1 MGISSSTGLALGLL
15 FTSVQL
21 SLLGF
26 SIIHSLP
33 FNFLCLYHLRS
44 ERTRLLFSFSL
55 PQKCHWTEV
64 LFLSSYQ
71 DMMRGQSWSPLH
83 TRPTRDHK
91 THTVSVYV
99 AIVLCFSV
107 CYSSAP
113 PWDRSLLLLQRCL
126 PLLSPR
132 TAASY
137 PFPSLCFVLSTLFL
151 LWSLVI
157 LVVSTVP
164 VFPLKTL
171 ILGSNYFSPPPLD
184 RKSVV

>member
-1 MGISSSTGLALGLL
+1 MGISSAMGLALGLL
-15 FTSVQL
+15 FTSIQL

-33 FNFLCLYHLRS
+33 FNFLCLYHLRRD
-44 ERTRLLFSFSL
+44 RTRLLFSFSL

-83 TRPTRDHK
+83 TRPTKDHK
-91 THTVSVYV
+91 THSVSVYV

-126 PLLSPR
+126 FLLSPR
-132 TAASY
+132 MAASY
-137 PFPSLCFVLSTLFL
+137 PFPFLCFVLSTLFL

-157 LVVSTVP
+157 VVVSTVP
-164 VFPLKTL
+164 LFPLKTL
-171 ILGSNYFSPPPLD
+171 IPGHLYMNITILIPC
-184 RKSVV
+184 